1 MRVAFVYPNPREGL
15 ARAVAAGEAPD
26 TGLLGQNHLGEFGL
40 DAFVH
45 DSALRRTHVVRGAA
59 HRLSWLGREL
69 TLPWEL
75 RTADVIVTPLSTLLP
90 LVARLTRGPRI
101 LLLSYGTIALSNRSS
116 SLRRALVGAS
126 LRSARDVV
134 AISTAGRK
142 QILER
147 YTVAADRVHFVPF
160 GVDAD
165 FWQPAA
171 PAADGHILA
180 VGRDLARDYATFA
193 GALAEL
199 PVRGVIVAKEEN
211 LRGVTLPNNVEV
223 RMGISTNELRE
234 LYAGA
239 CCVVVPMVSDSDPR
253 GTESSGNTALLEAM
267 ACGRATVVSDRSSL
281 NDYLY
286 SDASIRIPPGD
297 ADALRRAVMR
307 LVADPAGAAAMGHAA
322 RRHVESRHTTKG
334 FAERLA
340 PIIERVAA

>member
-1 MRVAFVYPNPREGL
+1 
-15 ARAVAAGEAPD
+15 
-26 TGLLGQNHLGEFGL
+26 L

-45 DSALRRTHVVRGAA
+45 DSALRRTHVVRGTA

-90 LVARLTRGPRI
+90 LVARLTRGPRV
-101 LLLSYGTIALSNRSS
+101 LLLSYGTIALSNRAGGA
-116 SLRRALVGAS
+116 RRTLVGAS

-134 AISTAGRK
+134 AISSAGRS

-147 YTVAADRVHFVPF
+147 YTVDPDRVHFVPF

-165 FWQPAA
+165 FWQPAE
-171 PAADGHILA
+171 AATDGHILA

-193 GALAEL
+193 EALTGL

-211 LRGVTLPNNVEV
+211 LRGVTVPDNVDV
-223 RMGISTNELRE
+223 RMRISTSELRE

-239 CCVVVPMVSDSDPR
+239 SCVVVPMVSDSDPR

-267 ACGRATVVSDRSSL
+267 ACARSTVVSDRSSL
-281 NDYLY
+281 NDYLHD
-286 SDASIRIPPGD
+286 DASIRVPPGD
-297 ADALRRAVMR
+297 ADALRSAVMQ
-307 LVADPAGAAAMGHAA
+307 LVADPASAVAMGEAA
-322 RRHVESRHTTKG
+322 RRHVELRYTTKR
-334 FAERLA
+334 FAEQLA
-340 PIIERVAA
+340 PIIRKVAA